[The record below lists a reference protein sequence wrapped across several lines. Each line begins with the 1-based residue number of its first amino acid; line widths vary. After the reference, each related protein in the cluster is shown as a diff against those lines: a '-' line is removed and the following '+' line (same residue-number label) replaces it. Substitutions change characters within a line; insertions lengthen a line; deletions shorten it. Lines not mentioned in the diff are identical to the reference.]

1 MNKMATIDAN
11 LYWVTSQEPED
22 WFIVAPSK
30 EIASECHECN
40 EGLNDGDAKA
50 EFICEIPHKLEIKFR
65 RSKHDILKEGYW
77 PSLEL
82 LEALSFD
89 FIEESPPYIVKRN
102 GRVFYERGSSSDLIL
117 SNLTDKSGIYFV
129 NIRDTN
135 SYKIGFTKNIQ
146 RRLKEFKTNN
156 PFAVDLH
163 FSLLTEHPRLVERK
177 LHSIL
182 SNNRTVREWFEI
194 DDMEE
199 LISAIEIINRNHE
212 IKVVNALKYL
222 GH

>member
-1 MNKMATIDAN
+1 MKMNSIDAN
-11 LYWVTSQEPED
+11 LYWATSKEPED

-30 EIASECHECN
+30 YIASECHESN
-40 EGLNDGDAKA
+40 EGLNNGDAKA
-50 EFICEIPHKLEIKFR
+50 EFICKIPHELEIKCR
-65 RSKHDILKEGYW
+65 RSKHDILREGYW

-82 LEALSFD
+82 LEALGFE

-102 GRVFYERGSSSDLIL
+102 GRVFYEGGSFSDLIL
-117 SNLTDKSGIYFV
+117 SNLTDESGVYFV
-129 NIRDTN
+129 NIRNTN
-135 SYKIGFTKNIQ
+135 RYKVGFTKNIQ

-163 FSLLTEHPRLVERK
+163 FFLLTEQPRLVEK
-177 LHSIL
+177 ELHSIL
-182 SNNRTVREWFEI
+182 SKNRAVREWFEI

-212 IKVVNALKYL
+212 IRIVNVLKYL
-222 GH
+222 GR

>member
-1 MNKMATIDAN
+1 MNKIATIDAN
-11 LYWVTSQEPED
+11 LYWATSKEPEN

-40 EGLNDGDAKA
+40 EGLNAGNARA
-50 EFICEIPHKLEIKFR
+50 EFICKIPHKLEIGCR
-65 RSKHDILKEGYW
+65 RSKYDILKEGYW

-82 LEALSFD
+82 LEALGFE

-102 GRVFYERGSSSDLIL
+102 GRVFYAGGSTSDLIL
-117 SNLTDKSGIYFV
+117 SNITEDPGVYFV
-129 NIRDTN
+129 NIRNTN
-135 SYKIGFTKNIQ
+135 SYKVGFTKNIQ
-146 RRLKEFKTNN
+146 RRLKEFRTNN

-163 FSLLTEHPRLVERK
+163 FFLLTERPRVVERE

-182 SNNRTVREWFEI
+182 SNSRTVREWFEI
-194 DDMEE
+194 DDIEE
-199 LISAIEIINRNHE
+199 LISAIETVCRNHE
-212 IKVVNALKYL
+212 IKIINALKYL